1 MKHQNPKHP
10 IPQPLRTLAFATLL
24 SSFAAVASAAMLATP
39 SSAQSPDLTVRG
51 QDQVSVVALIESTLS
66 TTATQTLFWTRDR
79 PVSAKVGAQ
88 WAKVSGLRKDS
99 RELLQKIRIDCQNKT
114 YRIEHQT
121 TYNSKG
127 QKISDFDTGLDWAPL
142 PPTTST
148 DTFATYSCAKIP
160 GAATPPTPAPA
171 A

>member
-1 MKHQNPKHP
+1 MKHQNPKRQFP
-10 IPQPLRTLAFATLL
+10 KRLRRPAVVGLLA
-24 SSFAAVASAAMLATP
+24 SVASVASVSLLATP
-39 SSAQSPDLTVRG
+39 GAAQSPDFTVRG
-51 QDQVSVVALIESTLS
+51 QDQVSAVALIESTLS

-99 RELLQKIRIDCQNKT
+99 RELLQKIRIDCPNRT

-121 TYNSKG
+121 TYNGRG
-127 QKISDFDTGLDWAPL
+127 QKTSDFDTGLDWAPV
-142 PPTTST
+142 PPETTT
-148 DTFATYSCAKIP
+148 DSFATYSCAKLP
-160 GAATPPTPAPA
+160 AAPAPAPAPA